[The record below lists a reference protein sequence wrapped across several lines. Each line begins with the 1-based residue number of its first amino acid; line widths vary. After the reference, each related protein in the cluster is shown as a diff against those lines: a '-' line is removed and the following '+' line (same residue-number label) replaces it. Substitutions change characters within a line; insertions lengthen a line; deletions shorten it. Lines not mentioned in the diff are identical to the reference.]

1 MCRHEQPRHA
11 DQEEGLTAS
20 GQQGGITIGFDQR
33 CKNRP
38 AADHKRP

>member
-1 MCRHEQPRHA
+1 MRRRQQPRHA
-11 DQEEGLTAS
+11 DQEEDLTER
-20 GQQGGITIGFDQR
+20 GQQGGMTIGFDQR

>member
-1 MCRHEQPRHA
+1 M
-11 DQEEGLTAS
+11 TAR
-20 GQQGGITIGFDQR
+20 GQQGGMTNGFDQR